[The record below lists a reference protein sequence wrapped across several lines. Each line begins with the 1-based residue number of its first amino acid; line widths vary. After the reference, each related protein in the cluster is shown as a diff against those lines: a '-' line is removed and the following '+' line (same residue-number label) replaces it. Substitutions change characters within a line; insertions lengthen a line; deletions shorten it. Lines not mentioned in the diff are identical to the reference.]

1 MAQPVL
7 EQVSALV
14 HESTSLRALD
24 GDNIIYLA
32 RHTSSRVLSVGLSVG
47 SRLPA
52 YRTSMG
58 RVMLADLPKHELAEY
73 LGRVKIKKWTSKTVS
88 SKTGMTSL
96 LAQVASDRY
105 ALVDG
110 ELAPGIRS
118 LAVPIRTPPGKTV
131 AAMNVGGHVSSV
143 TAEDML
149 RRIPP
154 VGFGISST
162 ASSPGKSRTGWVS
175 VVCGCGLF

>member
-58 RVMLADLPKHELAEY
+58 RVMLADLPKHELVEY
-73 LGRVKIKKWTSKTVS
+73 LGRVKMK
-88 SKTGMTSL
+88 
-96 LAQVASDRY
+96 
-105 ALVDG
+105 
-110 ELAPGIRS
+110 
-118 LAVPIRTPPGKTV
+118 
-131 AAMNVGGHVSSV
+131 N
-143 TAEDML
+143 
-149 RRIPP
+149 
-154 VGFGISST
+154 
-162 ASSPGKSRTGWVS
+162 
-175 VVCGCGLF
+175 